1 MAGRFRIFAVIR
13 WSILFKTRHIRRLS
27 MPKYLIQGSY
37 TSEGTKGVRKDG
49 GSKRRQVAESLMKEA
64 GGKLDS
70 FYFTF
75 GDTDFLGIADIP
87 DNITAAALSL
97 AVNASGLA
105 TVRTT
110 PLLTVEEMDSAA
122 KKQIGYRGPGQ

>member
-1 MAGRFRIFAVIR
+1 
-13 WSILFKTRHIRRLS
+13 

-49 GSKRRQVAESLMKEA
+49 GSKRRQIAEALMKEA

-87 DNITAAALSL
+87 DNISAAALSL
-97 AVNASGLA
+97 AVNASGL
-105 TVRTT
+105 TTLRTT
-110 PLLTVEEMDSAA
+110 PLLSVEEMDSAA